1 MLGWLYPLG
10 GLLALFGLA
19 TAGTGPSALYNALNG
34 QTFNPPGYT
43 IVMYQS
49 CMQNQNAGNPCGSF
63 TTFESSNGVY
73 TRQVYGPAACSG
85 SCCRTFHL
93 SFACGQTVSMSGVS
107 ENTICTYSATMTH
120 PNICGLDMTVGN
132 EAASMSPSAL
142 PPTLTSTTTG
152 TATQTVTQ
160 TPSGSSTQTS
170 TETNTA
176 TLTVTATPTITSS
189 TSMTSTPLFV
199 ITAFPTSTATLT
211 LTATSTPLYMITAWP
226 TPSPVNVSATSTP
239 LYYMTAYPSY
249 NPNNNSGLDML
260 AGLIGQAPSSVA
272 TILGGVAV
280 GIAGLGA
287 LAFAANYFRKG
298 GSLKGLFDIAKS
310 NAGAAKNFLDKAPL
324 PDSVRAKVKQAEA
337 AAADP
342 RAQAVLQAAQDPN
355 AAVQQAVNSVGLPPS
370 LTTTLTQALPPSLA
384 LNLSQILP
392 PTLTPVPPP
401 LPASSVS
408 IPVLQQLA
416 SADSAAPLAP
426 QTATIEVSAEHIE
439 AIKALLTSKGTST
452 TGL

>member
-1 MLGWLYPLG
+1 MG

-19 TAGTGPSALYNALNG
+19 SAGTGPSALYNALNG

-49 CMQNQNAGNPCGSF
+49 CMQNQNAGNSCGSF
-63 TTFESSNGVY
+63 TTFESVNGVY

-107 ENTICTYSATMTH
+107 ENTVCTYSATMTH

-132 EAASMSPSAL
+132 EAASMSPSAP
-142 PPTLTSTTTG
+142 PPTLTSTMTG
-152 TATQTVTQ
+152 TQTATATQTA
-160 TPSGSSTQTS
+160 SGSSTQTS
-170 TETNTA
+170 TETNTP
-176 TLTVTATPTITSS
+176 TLTMTATPTITSS
-189 TSMTSTPLFV
+189 TSVTSTPLFV
-199 ITAFPTSTATLT
+199 ITAFPTSTATMT
-211 LTATSTPLYMITAWP
+211 LTATETPLFMITAWP

-280 GIAGLGA
+280 GIVGLGA
-287 LAFAANYFRKG
+287 LGFAINYLRKG
-298 GSLKGLFDIAKS
+298 GTIKGLFDIAKS

-324 PDSVRAKVKQAEA
+324 PDSLREKVKQAEA

-342 RAQAVLQAAQDPN
+342 RAQAALQAVQDPH
-355 AAVQQAVNSVGLPPS
+355 AAIQQAVNSVG
-370 LTTTLTQALPPSLA
+370 LPPSLA

-392 PTLTPVPPP
+392 PTLTPVPAPLPASTP

-439 AIKALLTSKGTST
+439 AIKALLASKGTFT